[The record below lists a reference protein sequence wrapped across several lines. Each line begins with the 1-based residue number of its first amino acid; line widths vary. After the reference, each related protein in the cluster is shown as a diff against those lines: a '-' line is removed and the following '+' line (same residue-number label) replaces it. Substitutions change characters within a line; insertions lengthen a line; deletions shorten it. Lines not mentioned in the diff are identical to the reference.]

1 MQFRDPQIRVSEMR
15 EIEENENI
23 RNKEEIKTVTLAK
36 QFWHIQHIYKETLN
50 TEYWKKMR
58 QHGLCM

>member
-36 QFWHIQHIYKETLN
+36 QF
-50 TEYWKKMR
+50 
-58 QHGLCM
+58 

>member
-1 MQFRDPQIRVSEMR
+1 MQFRDPQIRASEMR
-15 EIEENENI
+15 ETEENENI
-23 RNKEEIKTVTLAK
+23 RNEEEIKTVTLAK